1 MSGSDLVADARRF
14 AGFYAVES
22 ALFVVTGRWIE
33 QFTEPAHRVLAGTW
47 NRYHAE
53 HLELWAAR
61 FPTIDELPPIEG
73 MVDEPD
79 ADLLATISDPD
90 AVARLVL
97 PRLADAYDAFAERV
111 DPRLDG
117 PTARILD
124 VVRRDTAAE
133 LTDLTLL
140 APSASDATIDPA
152 LSATLERVL
161 A

>member
-14 AGFYAVES
+14 AGFHAVES

-33 QFTEPAHRVLAGTW
+33 RFTEPAHRVRAGTW

-53 HLELWAAR
+53 HIELWAAR
-61 FPTIDELPPIEG
+61 FPTIDELPPIDV
-73 MVDEPD
+73 MITAADVD
-79 ADLLATISDPD
+79 L
-90 AVARLVL
+90 VAGAGDVDTVVGVVL
-97 PRLADAYDAFAERV
+97 PRLAAAYDAFTERI

-133 LTDLTLL
+133 LTELTPL
-140 APSASDATIDPA
+140 ASPATDAPIDPTLA
-152 LSATLERVL
+152 STLERIL